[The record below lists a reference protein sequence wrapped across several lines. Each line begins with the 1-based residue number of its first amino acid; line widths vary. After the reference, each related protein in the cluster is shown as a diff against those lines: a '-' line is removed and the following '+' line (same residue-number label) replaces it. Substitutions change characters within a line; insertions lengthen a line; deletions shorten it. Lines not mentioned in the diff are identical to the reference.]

1 MLKCH
6 LKCDTARWDGE
17 RFLSSKMRNST
28 DRQRGGREGEGDRKR
43 EREGVVSWRRLNRRD
58 MRQTVR
64 VTDKQPWSL
73 GPTSGEKHYLGADN
87 KLPLC
92 RVIAARAEAY
102 PTENLD
108 SLSLESANSP
118 SAVTRDS
125 ARCVLLIWEFT
136 TPSWLQ
142 NCLLES
148 LVASVRATR
157 LQVNVFPCVRRPR
170 VLVWI
175 IPRLRVRPPPQG
187 HTPSSAC
194 TLSARET
201 WCISSGFA

>member
-1 MLKCH
+1 
-6 LKCDTARWDGE
+6 
-17 RFLSSKMRNST
+17 MRNST

-187 HTPSSAC
+187 HTPSSAR